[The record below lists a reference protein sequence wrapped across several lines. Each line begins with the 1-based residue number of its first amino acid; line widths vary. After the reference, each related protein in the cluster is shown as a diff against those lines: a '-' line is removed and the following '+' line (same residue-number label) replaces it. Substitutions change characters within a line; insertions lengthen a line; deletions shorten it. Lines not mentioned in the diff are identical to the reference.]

1 MVTALLGE
9 QLSNISLGSIRNMVL
24 TSGFLLLLA
33 SYFYSK
39 KFQRLRLAYV
49 LYAASMALL
58 AVYFMITTLLE
69 GIYVTLLLVGVVIF
83 SAGVFQTFVVSPPPA
98 TQKRLIIGLI
108 LLIIAGFVLI
118 ISHALLLEQ
127 IR

>member
-83 SAGVFQTFVVSPPPA
+83 SAGFFQTFVVSPPPA

-108 LLIIAGFVLI
+108 LLIIAGFILI
-118 ISHALLLEQ
+118 ISYALLLEQ